1 VLLVVQCALSMLLLV
16 GAGLFVRSLRH
27 VEQFRLGYDAE
38 QILFARV
45 NGRGHRPTP
54 AEQVSLNQRMLDAA
68 RALPGVT
75 RVALAVSVPFWTNEG
90 RGLYVPG
97 VDSVNRRG
105 VFIMQAGTEDYFAT
119 MGTRV
124 VRGRP
129 FDERDQEGGARVV
142 VVSEGMARALWP
154 GMDALGQCVRIG
166 ERDAPCSEVI
176 GVAEDARLRLFNDA
190 REFTYYIPAWQYD
203 NPMDPQM
210 MLRVS
215 GDAAGMV
222 ETVRRRLQVEMP
234 GASYVTVLPLTDLVD
249 PNLRSWRLG
258 ATLFSVLGGLALVL
272 AAIGLYSMIAYDV
285 AQRTRDLGVRLAL
298 GARSGGILRLVVLG
312 GLRLVL
318 VGLVIGGVIA
328 LLLAPRIEPLMF
340 GQSARDPWVLG
351 FVAVLLVVVGVV
363 ATVLPGVR
371 ASRVDP
377 AVTLRSD

>member
-1 VLLVVQCALSMLLLV
+1 MLLLV

-27 VEQFRLGYDAE
+27 VEGFRLGYDAE
-38 QILFARV
+38 QILFSRV
-45 NGRGHRPTP
+45 NGRGEQPTP

-75 RVALAVSVPFWTNEG
+75 RVALASSVPFWSNEG
-90 RGLYVPG
+90 RGLFVPG
-97 VDSVNRRG
+97 VDSVTRRG
-105 VFIMQAGTEDYFAT
+105 NFILQAGTEDYFAT

-124 VRGRP
+124 VRGRA
-129 FDERDQEGGARVV
+129 FDARDREGGARVM
-142 VVSEGMARALWP
+142 VVSEGMARTLWP
-154 GMDALGQCVRIG
+154 GKDALGECVRISKA
-166 ERDAPCSEVI
+166 DAPCNEVI
-176 GVAEDARLRLFNDA
+176 GVAEDSRLRQLNSA

-203 NPMDPQM
+203 GPMDPQM
-210 MLRVS
+210 MIRVS
-215 GDAAGMV
+215 GDPDGMV

-234 GASYVTVLPLTDLVD
+234 GAAYVTVLPLTDLVD
-249 PNLRSWRLG
+249 PNLRSWRMG
-258 ATLFSVLGGLALVL
+258 AALFVAFGGLALVL

-318 VGLVIGGVIA
+318 VGLGIGGVIA

-340 GQSARDPWVLG
+340 SQSARDPVVLG

-363 ATVLPGVR
+363 ATVVPGVR

-377 AVTLRSD
+377 VVTLRSD

>member
-1 VLLVVQCALSMLLLV
+1 VVQCALSMLLLV

-38 QILFARV
+38 SILFARV
-45 NGRGHRPTP
+45 NGRGYRPTP

-75 RVALAVSVPFWTNEG
+75 HVALAASVPFWSNEG

-97 VDSVNRRG
+97 VDSVDLRG
-105 VFIMQAGTEDYFAT
+105 NFILQAGTEDYFAT
-119 MGTRV
+119 MGTRI
-124 VRGRP
+124 VRGRAY
-129 FDERDQEGGARVV
+129 DGRDQEGGTRVV
-142 VVSEGMARALWP
+142 VVSEGMARTLWP
-154 GMDALGQCVRIG
+154 GKEAIGECVRIG
-166 ERDAPCSEVI
+166 ERDAPCNEVI
-176 GVAEDARLRLFNDA
+176 GVAEEARLRQVHDA

-203 NPMDPQM
+203 GPLDPQM
-210 MLRVS
+210 MVRV
-215 GDAAGMV
+215 GGRADGML
-222 ETVRRRLQVEMP
+222 ETLRRRLQAEMP

-258 ATLFSVLGGLALVL
+258 ATLFSVLGGLALAL
-272 AAIGLYSMIAYDV
+272 AGIGLYSMIAYDV

-298 GARSGGILRLVVLG
+298 GARESGILGLVVMR
-312 GLRLVL
+312 GLRLVF
-318 VGLVIGGVIA
+318 VGLGIGGVLA

-340 GQSARDPWVLG
+340 SQSARDPMVLG
-351 FVAVLLVVVGVV
+351 VVAGLLVVVGLI
-363 ATVLPGVR
+363 ATLVPGLR